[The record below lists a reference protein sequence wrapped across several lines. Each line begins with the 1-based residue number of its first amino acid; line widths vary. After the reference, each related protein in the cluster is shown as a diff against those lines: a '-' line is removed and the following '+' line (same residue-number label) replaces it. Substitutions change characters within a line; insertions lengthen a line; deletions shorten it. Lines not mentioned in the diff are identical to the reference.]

1 MNYREMRRKN
11 LEARNLMDL
20 LRQSEPVLKDPKG
33 LTEAIMAEITPGAV
47 HRQVPTIF
55 LLQRL
60 LAAASV
66 ALVLLFGYEQYVVV
80 EKVSALE
87 KQFSEIKSD
96 PRYSY
101 ALYFGSSRNLS
112 KAGISLPELEKL
124 ISTGK
129 VRVPIS
135 FGIITKRITKKQ

>member
-1 MNYREMRRKN
+1 MRKKN
-11 LEARNLMDL
+11 REARTILDL
-20 LRQSEPVLKDPKG
+20 LRNSEPALKEPEG

-47 HRQVPTIF
+47 HRQVPALF

-80 EKVSALE
+80 EKVSTLE

-101 ALYFGSSRNLS
+101 TLYFGSSGNLS
-112 KAGISLPELEKL
+112 KAGISLPDLKKL
-124 ISTGK
+124 IPTGT
-129 VRVPIS
+129 
-135 FGIITKRITKKQ
+135 ITKQIKKEQ